1 LPNNSLILLKGNK
14 FMKRFALLT
23 IAASI
28 STAAIAAPET
38 YVIDSNHSMPRFSYS
53 HFGYST
59 QLSRF
64 DNASGKIT
72 IDRAAKT
79 GSVEVTIDTTS
90 VNTGFS
96 LFNEHIQAEDFL
108 NTAKFPKATFISSK
122 MNFDGDKP
130 STIDGT
136 LTLKGVSKPVT
147 LTVTSFMCMPHPMLK
162 KDACGA
168 NASTVVK
175 RTDFNMG
182 KHAPYVGDEVTISL
196 PVEATKQ

>member
-1 LPNNSLILLKGNK
+1 
-14 FMKRFALLT
+14 MHRFALLT
-23 IAASI
+23 LAATL
-28 STAAIAAPET
+28 STAALAAPET
-38 YVIDSNHSMPRFSYS
+38 YVIDNTHTYPRFSYS

-64 DNASGKIT
+64 DKTSGKIV

-79 GSVEVTIDTTS
+79 GSVNVTIATAS
-90 VNTGFS
+90 VNTGLP

-108 NTAKFPKATFISSK
+108 NTAQYPTATFTSSK
-122 MNFDGDKP
+122 VNFDGDKVA
-130 STIDGT
+130 SVDGT

-147 LTVTSFMCMPHPMLK
+147 LSVTSFQCMPHPMLK

-168 NASTVVK
+168 NATTVVK

-182 KHAPYVGDEVTISL
+182 KYAPYVGDDVTLTI
-196 PVEATKQ
+196 PVEAVKE